1 MAGAAYI
8 TSSSTGHSGW
18 PSRVT
23 SQGSDNVIINGNGA
37 HRQGDGWPVHCNP
50 LGECHAGSTSGGSGS
65 VLVNGKPLARIG
77 DSISCGGSIRT
88 GSDNVLVGD

>member
-1 MAGAAYI
+1 MTGAAYI
-8 TSSSTGHSGW
+8 TSRSTGHGEYL
-18 PSRVT
+18 SRVT

-50 LGECHAGSTSGGSGS
+50 LGNCHTGTTSSGS
-65 VLVNGKPLARIG
+65 SSVFVNDRSLARIG
-77 DSISCGGSIRT
+77 DSISCGGSIAT